1 MCRDNPA
8 GCDRGIVSPSRPI
21 LELPTY
27 IRVVSY
33 THLVI
38 VTAPVALATTLPAAL
53 TLAIVDPDELHVA
66 D

>member
-1 MCRDNPA
+1 MDTA
-8 GCDRGIVSPSRPI
+8 GGMIFSAVTAGGATVTFADPVTDP
-21 LELPTY
+21 E
-27 IRVVSY
+27 VA
-33 THLVI
+33 VI